1 MRSLRD
7 HGATVS
13 DLQRHHSQK
22 SYIMPEYDMVG
33 FNYRMTDIQ
42 GAVGVAQMRKFNY
55 IMGKR
60 SEIARRYDDA
70 LAELSWLR
78 TPYTPDAY
86 VHGYQS
92 YVCLFA
98 PEEPTMDNVEELHAQ
113 RNTLMD
119 QLEEKGIATRQGTQA
134 VHTLGYYREKY
145 SLRPEDYPN
154 AYIADRLTLALP
166 LYVQFTDNEQA
177 YTVKNL
183 KEKREM
189 SRRRV

>member
-1 MRSLRD
+1 
-7 HGATVS
+7 
-13 DLQRHHSQK
+13 
-22 SYIMPEYDMVG
+22 
-33 FNYRMTDIQ
+33 MTDIQ